1 MMALESF
8 DKNNH
13 NNKLN
18 RDSSIDD
25 ILLVLKYP
33 ELINTRE
40 STPEIELKRET
51 MNIGKDISKRI
62 NENNEFLYR
71 LHVELLNQEK
81 NENYTIRYRPEIKGN
96 KLGKFRLKTSDGTI
110 NMSFQTFIRREE
122 LGITCICDYTPK
134 NMAIDKKIRLL
145 KQLHKLINQKL
156 GL

>member
-1 MMALESF
+1 MVLESF

-25 ILLVLKYP
+25 ILLTLKYP

-51 MNIGKDISKRI
+51 MAIGRDISERV

-81 NENYTIRYRPEIKGN
+81 NENYTIRYWPTVTGN
-96 KLGKFRLKTSDGTI
+96 KLWKFRLKTSDGTI

-145 KQLHKLINQKL
+145 KQLHKLINSKL
-156 GL
+156 DL

>member
-1 MMALESF
+1 MALESF

-25 ILLVLKYP
+25 VLLTLKYP
-33 ELINTRE
+33 ELINTKE
-40 STPEIELKRET
+40 STPEIELKREA
-51 MNIGKDISKRI
+51 MAIGKDISKRI

-81 NENYTIRYRPEIKGN
+81 NENYTIRYWPEIKGN
-96 KLGKFRLKTSDGTI
+96 KLGKFRLKTSKGKIDI
-110 NMSFQTFIRREE
+110 WFQTFIWNGE

-134 NMAIDKKIRLL
+134 NMTIDKKLSLL
-145 KQLHKLINQKL
+145 KQLHELINSKL
-156 GL
+156 SL

>member
-1 MMALESF
+1 MELDRLQNTNYHNIWNSNISLEDLF
-8 DKNNH
+8 
-13 NNKLN
+13 LT
-18 RDSSIDD
+18 
-25 ILLVLKYP
+25 LKYP

-81 NENYTIRYRPEIKGN
+81 NENYTIRYWPEIKGN
-96 KLGKFRLKTSDGTI
+96 KLGKFRLKTSKGKID
-110 NMSFQTFIRREE
+110 MWFQTFIWNGQ

-134 NMAIDKKIRLL
+134 NMTIDKKISLL
-145 KQLHKLINQKL
+145 KQLHKLINSKL